1 MVDWGNHPFL
11 LAVWRSRYTTSAV
24 QLTRRSSSQNGQS
37 IPRGAPLFITFE
49 RSTKNSSTILHIY
62 PNDTAG
68 HEIVHHL
75 LPQKK
80 MIVSSTIHQSPV
92 DQGKA
97 HPAEPRRAAA
107 YNDEFATSGV
117 PFLKSRLLRWKST
130 ASKTHHVVAQLMA
143 WTSNGPQ
150 NEQIVNTH

>member
-80 MIVSSTIHQSPV
+80 WSFHQPFTSHQLTRERPIRRSP
-92 DQGKA
+92 G
-97 HPAEPRRAAA
+97 EPRPITMNLPPPVFHSSNLAC
-107 YNDEFATSGV
+107 FAGNPRHQKHPMSLHSWWHEH
-117 PFLKSRLLRWKST
+117 PMALRMNK
-130 ASKTHHVVAQLMA
+130 
-143 WTSNGPQ
+143 
-150 NEQIVNTH
+150 